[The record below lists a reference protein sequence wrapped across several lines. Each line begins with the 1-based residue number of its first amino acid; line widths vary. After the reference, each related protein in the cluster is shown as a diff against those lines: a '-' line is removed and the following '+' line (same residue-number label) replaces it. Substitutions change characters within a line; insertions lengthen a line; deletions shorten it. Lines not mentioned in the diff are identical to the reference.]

1 MANEFSLI
9 NKYFKPLGEA
19 IASPNVVMG
28 IGDDCALLANKP
40 GYQLAVSTDTMVA
53 GVHFFADAH
62 PIDVGYKALAVNL
75 SDLAAM
81 GAEPA
86 WFTLCLTLP
95 GRDENWIK
103 GFVQGIEILAQQFAI
118 PLVGG
123 DTTKGPLSLSIQV
136 AGWVPEDKGLT
147 RSGAKVGDHLYVSG
161 EIGWPYLGYQ
171 VSTSSLQLND
181 ADQRE
186 GLERFLRPLP
196 KLALGAN
203 LIDVASAAL
212 DISDGLTADL
222 NHMLTASGIGA
233 ELDINALPLAAPLGA
248 MSDDIQRQAINF
260 GDEYQLLFAVPSDK
274 QTQLTAL
281 QEQLSIKLYPIG
293 TLVDGPGIVDSQG
306 NPIAPSGY
314 EHF

>member
-28 IGDDCALLANKP
+28 IGDDCALLTPKP
-40 GYQLAVSTDTMVA
+40 GYQLAISTDTMIS
-53 GVHFFADAH
+53 GVHFFSDAH

-95 GRDENWIK
+95 EQDENWIK
-103 GFVQGIEILAQQFAI
+103 GFVQGLEILAQEFQI

-123 DTTKGPLSLSIQV
+123 DTTQGPLAISIQV
-136 AGWVPEDKGLT
+136 SGWVPEGQGLT
-147 RSGAKVGDHLYVSG
+147 RSGAQAGDRIYVSD
-161 EIGWPYLGYQ
+161 ELGWSYLGYQ
-171 VSTSSLQLND
+171 VSTSSL
-181 ADQRE
+181 AIGEAAQRQA
-186 GLERFLRPLP
+186 LDRFLRPKP
-196 KLALGAN
+196 KLTLGAS
-203 LIDVASAAL
+203 LLEIASAAM

-222 NHMLTASGIGA
+222 NHLLSASGVGA
-233 ELDINALPLAAPLGA
+233 QLDYDALPLAAPLAA
-248 MSDDIQRQAINF
+248 MSNTTQQQAINF
-260 GDEYQLLFAVPSDK
+260 GDEYQLLFAVPEHK
-274 QTQLTAL
+274 QSQLTAL
-281 QEQLSIKLYPIG
+281 QEQQSITLYPIG
-293 TLVDGPGIVDSQG
+293 TLTEAPGIVDTKG
-306 NPIAPSGY
+306 NSIKPQGY